1 MKKRILFVCKYN
13 RFRSRVA
20 AEYFRKINKNKK
32 FEVSSAGLIKGE
44 PINPVSEK
52 IARGFGLNIHGKT
65 RGLSSELLKKQ
76 DLVVI
81 VADDVPPSVLKDHCR
96 KIIVLKVKD
105 TKVINARILK
115 QIIKEIIKK
124 VDDLNKKLK

>member
-20 AEYFRKINKNKK
+20 AEYFKKLDKNKK

-44 PINPVSEK
+44 PVNSVAAK
-52 IARGFGLNIHGKT
+52 TAREFGLNIHGKT

-76 DLVVI
+76 DRVVI
-81 VADDVPPSVLKDHCR
+81 VADDVPSEVLKDHCR

-105 TKVINARILK
+105 TKVINARILR

-124 VDDLNKKLK
+124 VDDLNKRLK